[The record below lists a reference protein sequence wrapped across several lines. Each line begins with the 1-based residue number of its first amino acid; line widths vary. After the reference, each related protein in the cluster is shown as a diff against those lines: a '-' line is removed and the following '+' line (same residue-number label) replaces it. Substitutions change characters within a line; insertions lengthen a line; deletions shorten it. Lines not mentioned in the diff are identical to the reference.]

1 MFLPYTVD
9 VPMARMPIVNWVLI
23 VLTVFVSLGVW
34 VKDSHRSRRS
44 RDNFDMHPDLTRK
57 LKELRD
63 RQAPDEEFE
72 ALAEEIE
79 RRRDRQSRDDDGLT
93 GALDPEHFSFFQL
106 FTHQFVHGD
115 ILHLAGNMLFLFV
128 FGNAVNAKLGHVLFP
143 IAYLILGTLAGL
155 GWLMFGNGMPMI
167 GASGAIMGIIGIFLV
182 FFPRNNVSIFF
193 YYWRTGL
200 NTFEIPAFWVILF
213 YMIADLIGV
222 IRANQP
228 IAYVSHLTGTLF
240 GAAFA
245 ISLLLGRVIKST
257 KYEENLLQAL
267 GFAKSRHK
275 KGRLIRDM

>member
-23 VLTVFVSLGVW
+23 TLTIFASLGVW
-34 VKDSHRSRRS
+34 VKDSHRSRPGLRES
-44 RDNFDMHPDLTRK
+44 RESREFERRLR
-57 LKELRD
+57 ELEARD
-63 RQAPDEEFE
+63 APEEEIDRLFEEFHPH
-72 ALAEEIE
+72 
-79 RRRDRQSRDDDGLT
+79 GPT
-93 GALDPEHFSFFQL
+93 GALDPAHFSVLQL

-115 ILHLAGNMLFLFV
+115 VLHLAGNMLFLFV

-143 IAYLILGTLAGL
+143 IAYLLLGALAGL
-155 GWLMFGNGMPMI
+155 GWLMFGNGLPMI
-167 GASGAIMGIIGIFLV
+167 GASGAIMGIFLV

-200 NTFEIPAFWVILF
+200 NVFEIPAFWVIGF
-213 YMIADLIGV
+213 YMLADLIGV

-267 GFAKSRHK
+267 GFVKSRHK